1 MLKIRLQRVGRKHE
15 PLFRLV
21 LTDSKNGPKSGKFL
35 EILGSFDARNA
46 EKAEFKKDR
55 VEYWHSKGAQL
66 SATTHNLLVT
76 RKVLSGKKINVL
88 PKMVVE
94 AEKNKK
100 IEAEKKALE
109 DSKPKEVASAPDN
122 TAVETDKAEAEVE
135 TTEQAN
141 AEPSE

>member
-46 EKAEFKKDR
+46 EKAEIKKDR

-66 SATTHNLLVT
+66 SATTHNLLVS
-76 RKVLSGKKINVL
+76 RKILNQKKINVL

-94 AEKNKK
+94 NEKNKK
-100 IEAEKKALE
+100 IEAQKQALE
-109 DSKPKEVASAPDN
+109 DEN
-122 TAVETDKAEAEVE
+122 KAEAAATAEEAKPEEVTID
-135 TTEQAN
+135 TTSAEQA
-141 AEPSE
+141 E

>member
-46 EKAEFKKDR
+46 EKAEIKKDR

-66 SATTHNLLVT
+66 SATTHNLLVS
-76 RKVLSGKKINVL
+76 RKILNKKKINVL

-94 AEKNKK
+94 NEKNKK
-100 IEAEKKALE
+100 IEAQKKALE
-109 DSKPKEVASAPDN
+109 DKN
-122 TAVETDKAEAEVE
+122 EAETA
-135 TTEQAN
+135 TT
-141 AEPSE
+141 AEEVKTEEVNPDAASEAPQE